1 MKYEVEG
8 KKVVKQR
15 TDRRVALPNYD
26 AITAVAGSIGRL
38 PDLEPPGVLGAGAIS
53 GSGICMSSFPRV
65 STELYVG
72 SVS

>member
-8 KKVVKQR
+8 KKVVRQR
-15 TDRRVALPNYD
+15 TDNKVALPYYD

-53 GSGICMSSFPRV
+53 GSGICMSSLSRV
-65 STELYVG
+65 STVLHVG
-72 SVS
+72 SAT